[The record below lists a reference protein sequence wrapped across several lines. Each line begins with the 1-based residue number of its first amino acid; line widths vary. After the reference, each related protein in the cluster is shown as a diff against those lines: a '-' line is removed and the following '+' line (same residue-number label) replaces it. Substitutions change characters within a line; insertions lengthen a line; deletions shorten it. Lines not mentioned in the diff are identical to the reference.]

1 MTQCYQS
8 YFKANIFDDL
18 SKPIPFK
25 AIGNN
30 CKEHHCYNGHSFIVL
45 GDIPSEDAPT
55 YADLRNRRCGDGT
68 EWLQPELKAFMSTKL
83 KESNE
88 EYSTWQKIK
97 TNFEIQKIKYNTSD
111 HENLR

>member
-1 MTQCYQS
+1 M
-8 YFKANIFDDL
+8 
-18 SKPIPFK
+18 
-25 AIGNN
+25 
-30 CKEHHCYNGHSFIVL
+30 
-45 GDIPSEDAPT
+45 
-55 YADLRNRRCGDGT
+55 
-68 EWLQPELKAFMSTKL
+68 KAFMSTKL